1 MSETL
6 RIAVLGGSGYAGA
19 SVVREAAGRG
29 HRVTAFQRHAP
40 AERVE
45 GADYVEADATDD
57 GVLDA
62 AVEADVVVAALA
74 PRGDLAGALF
84 PLYAHLAKRA
94 AAEHARLVV
103 IGGWS
108 GLRPAPGE
116 PRFSEGDVDPRF
128 ADEAREMVRVLEWLP
143 TADPE
148 LQWLFVSPAAVY
160 GAFAPGEATG
170 RYRVGG
176 EVALTNEDGSPT
188 SISGADFA
196 TAVVDLIERGRSRE
210 HVGVAS

>member
-1 MSETL
+1 MAEAL
-6 RIAVLGGSGYAGA
+6 RITVLGGSGYAG
-19 SVVREAAGRG
+19 SSTVREAASRG
-29 HRVTAFQRHAP
+29 HRVVAVQRHAP

-45 GADYVEADATDD
+45 GAEYLEADATDD

-62 AVEADVVVAALA
+62 VVDADVVVAALA

-94 AAEHARLVV
+94 AAEGTRLIV

-108 GLRPAPGE
+108 GLRPAEGA

-160 GAFAPGEATG
+160 GAYAPGDATG
-170 RYRVGG
+170 RYRIGG

-188 SISGADFA
+188 AISGADFA
-196 TAVVDLIERGRSRE
+196 RAVVDLAEGDRTRE